1 MTYLSIMT
9 WVILIFSLLPFAF
22 LLYLKK
28 HPEKSKNL
36 LDIRKRPK
44 WLYKLF
50 LGFTGFSICC
60 TYVAVSSIIYGIT
73 AEVLPGAFVVGNI
86 LGVLFCVWLTH
97 IFSKKINKK
106 SFYVIC
112 NMEFFTSVFCA
123 LSYLAPVFLVSAPLY
138 FSNIVYLISFSIL
151 ALASLWL
158 RFHSSK
164 SLESTFD
171 SIEDSES
178 VSSVTSNI
186 SSIHNSDEADDSSSK
201 EVSPTVPVLSDAD
214 SVNVTRPIDSPI
226 LSSEKSNTAT
236 AIQLEAPISTAK
248 HSHQPFVKWIVLTS
262 VLFCLLGVVIGY
274 LAGGGYL
281 SPSLVPDSPYIQQL
295 KQAEIDAASKNY
307 DKGYRDGRNEGYAS
321 GREYGYEKGY
331 VEGYDG
337 AYDDLAL
344 LLDDYL
350 G

>member
-1 MTYLSIMT
+1 MTYLSIIT
-9 WVILIFSLLPFAF
+9 WAIFIFSLLPFAF

-28 HPEKSKNL
+28 HPEKSKKL
-36 LDIRKRPK
+36 LDIRNRPK
-44 WLYKLF
+44 WFYKFF

-60 TYVAVSSIIYGIT
+60 TYVAVSSIIYGVT

-97 IFSKKINKK
+97 IFSKKLNDK

-158 RFHSSK
+158 RFHPSK

-178 VSSVTSNI
+178 TSLVTSNT
-186 SSIHNSDEADDSSSK
+186 SSIHNSDKADDSSPK
-201 EVSPTVPVLSDAD
+201 EVPLTVSVLSDID
-214 SVNVTRPIDSPI
+214 SVNITNPIDSTVS
-226 LSSEKSNTAT
+226 SSEKSNAAT
-236 AIQLEAPISTAK
+236 TIHQEAPISTAK

>member
-9 WVILIFSLLPFAF
+9 WAIFIFSLLPFAF

-73 AEVLPGAFVVGNI
+73 AEVLPGAFVVSNI

-123 LSYLAPVFLVSAPLY
+123 LSYLAPVFLVSEPLY

-186 SSIHNSDEADDSSSK
+186 SSIHN
-201 EVSPTVPVLSDAD
+201 LSL
-214 SVNVTRPIDSPI
+214 IHI
-226 LSSEKSNTAT
+226 
-236 AIQLEAPISTAK
+236 
-248 HSHQPFVKWIVLTS
+248 
-262 VLFCLLGVVIGY
+262 
-274 LAGGGYL
+274 
-281 SPSLVPDSPYIQQL
+281 
-295 KQAEIDAASKNY
+295 
-307 DKGYRDGRNEGYAS
+307 
-321 GREYGYEKGY
+321 
-331 VEGYDG
+331 
-337 AYDDLAL
+337 
-344 LLDDYL
+344 
-350 G
+350 